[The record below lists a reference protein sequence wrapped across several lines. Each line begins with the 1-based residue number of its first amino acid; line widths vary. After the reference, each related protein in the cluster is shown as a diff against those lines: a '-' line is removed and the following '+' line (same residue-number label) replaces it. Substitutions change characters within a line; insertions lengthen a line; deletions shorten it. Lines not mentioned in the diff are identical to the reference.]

1 MAGILFAHP
10 YPLDPQQIPSTINRI
25 DLGVRTMKVP
35 SNLGML
41 LLGIWLIATGA
52 LGLLG
57 GGTITLSIG
66 TLLAILAIVAG
77 ILIIMGR

>member
-1 MAGILFAHP
+1 M
-10 YPLDPQQIPSTINRI
+10 R
-25 DLGVRTMKVP
+25 VP

>member
-1 MAGILFAHP
+1 MAGIFFAHP
-10 YPLDPQQIPSTINRI
+10 LSTRSQTIPSNINRI
-25 DLGVRTMKVP
+25 DVGVRTMKVP

-57 GGTITLSIG
+57 GTITLSIG

>member
-1 MAGILFAHP
+1 
-10 YPLDPQQIPSTINRI
+10 
-25 DLGVRTMKVP
+25 MKLP

-57 GGTITLSIG
+57 GSITLSIG